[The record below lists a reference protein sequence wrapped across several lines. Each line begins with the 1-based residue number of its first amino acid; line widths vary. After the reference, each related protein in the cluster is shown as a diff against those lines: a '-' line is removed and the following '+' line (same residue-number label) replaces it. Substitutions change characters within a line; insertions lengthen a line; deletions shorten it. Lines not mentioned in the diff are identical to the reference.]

1 MYCTLS
7 MHEDYY
13 IICYIFYKVLTN
25 DKFELYIYDE
35 LIFHE
40 ALLPDDVVFKT
51 ILVMGAREKM
61 HQSMESDMT
70 LQ

>member
-1 MYCTLS
+1 MISLNC
-7 MHEDYY
+7 
-13 IICYIFYKVLTN
+13 I
-25 DKFELYIYDE
+25 YIYDE